1 MGLKIICY
9 NETRSIGTYHEVELL
24 KKNLINSCILFLDT
38 DILETDDI
46 ICYMNEFIDEEGIN
60 YRNYSLELNNKLK
73 LFGLEGI
80 VIFIMKNDNN
90 NVMSVGEAMD
100 FMFSLDLI
108 KKYIDI
114 KYFIKDEKIIENFY
128 LFSIL
133 MKAIKNFKVLE
144 FY

>member
-1 MGLKIICY
+1 MGLKIVCHD
-9 NETRSIGTYHEVELL
+9 ETKSIGTYHEVELL
-24 KKNLINSCILFLDT
+24 KKNLINSSILFLGT
-38 DILETDDI
+38 DMLETDEM
-46 ICYMNEFIDEEGIN
+46 ICYLKDFIGIDGIN

-73 LFGLEGI
+73 LFGLEG
-80 VIFIMKNDNN
+80 VVAFIMKNENN

-100 FMFSLDLI
+100 FVFSLDLI
-108 KKYIDI
+108 KEYIDF

-133 MKAIKNFKVLE
+133 MKAIKNFRVLE

>member
-1 MGLKIICY
+1 M
-9 NETRSIGTYHEVELL
+9 
-24 KKNLINSCILFLDT
+24 LIVT
-38 DILETDDI
+38 
-46 ICYMNEFIDEEGIN
+46 
-60 YRNYSLELNNKLK
+60 
-73 LFGLEGI
+73 
-80 VIFIMKNDNN
+80 FIMKNENN

-133 MKAIKNFKVLE
+133 MKAIKKFKVLE

>member
-80 VIFIMKNDNN
+80 VTFIMKNENN